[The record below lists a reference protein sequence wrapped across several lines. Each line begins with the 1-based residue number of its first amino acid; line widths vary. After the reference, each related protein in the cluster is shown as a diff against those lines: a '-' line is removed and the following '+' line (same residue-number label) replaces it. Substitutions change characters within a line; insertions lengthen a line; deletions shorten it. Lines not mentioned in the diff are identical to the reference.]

1 MQSVAGEITGRLQEI
16 EQLLAS
22 VEPAKCPAIIGS
34 LEQLKALAWSILVC
48 TQTRK
53 NEAAKL
59 LIRDRYLNVAEV
71 AERFHVTAKWLYRH
85 KKKLPHS
92 QPSRK
97 VLLFPEG
104 PIQEWF
110 AGRKMV

>member
-1 MQSVAGEITGRLQEI
+1 
-16 EQLLAS
+16 
-22 VEPAKCPAIIGS
+22 
-34 LEQLKALAWSILVC
+34 LVC
-48 TQTRK
+48 TQAKK
-53 NEAAKL
+53 NEAAKI
-59 LIRDRYLNVAEV
+59 LIRDRYLNVTEV

-110 AGRKMV
+110 AGRKIV

>member
-1 MQSVAGEITGRLQEI
+1 MRSVAGEITGRLQEI

-22 VEPAKCPAIIGS
+22 VEPSKCPAIIGS
-34 LEQLKALAWSILVC
+34 LEQLKALAWSMLVC
-48 TQTRK
+48 TQTKK
-53 NEAAKL
+53 NEAAQIL
-59 LIRDRYLNVAEV
+59 ERARYLNVAEV
-71 AERFHVTAKWLYRH
+71 AERFHVTPKWLYRH
-85 KKKLPHS
+85 KKQLPHS

-110 AGRKMV
+110 AARKMV